1 MTDSMGAIVRSAVVD
16 SVEEGLALLSGTGLP
31 NQLGAALPL
40 PQFSTGLATAPRALR
55 REALGLLTQLVV
67 PPTTWAVVH
76 MPGGEQQL
84 YSPGSYWL
92 WGLPGAVVAQWVDAR
107 RQQIPV
113 GPVEGWSADKWRV
126 RLWVIVEVVVRN
138 PVAVAAQSEPLM
150 ALAAAARSAALR
162 FMEQHSHAQLT
173 GLDGEHGGLD
183 APTEAIG
190 EHLRSDNALAE
201 LEIISVRVI
210 ERQGDERQIEAITT
224 ATVAA
229 AQIDEGRRVE
239 AARHRARMQDI
250 EGQAALSEREH
261 ALRLAAVAAQARER
275 LLAQQSEVQQAA
287 LAARLEVVMAQIRA
301 QVAEIAHDEQLWQA
315 EQARLQSGWERT
327 QHQLLGA
334 HEADLQLRRLD
345 AQHGLA
351 RSEGKLALAAQE
363 RQHTYGLALAE
374 AQGRIAEQLVE
385 QTERVAERRAQ
396 HEHALLEL
404 HLRHEALVAEQL
416 QKLEYWHAPAADSR

>member
-1 MTDSMGAIVRSAVVD
+1 MTDSMGAIVRSTVMD

-40 PQFSTGLATAPRALR
+40 PRFSTGLATAPRALR

-84 YSPGSYWL
+84 YNPGSYWL

-126 RLWVIVEVVVRN
+126 RLWVIVEVAVRN
-138 PVAVAAQSEPLM
+138 PVAIAAQSEPLM

-190 EHLRSDNALAE
+190 ERLRSDNALAE

-239 AARHRARMQDI
+239 AARHRARVQDL

-315 EQARLQSGWERT
+315 EQARLQGGWERT

-334 HEADLQLRRLD
+334 HEADLQLRRLE

-351 RSEGKLALAAQE
+351 RAEGELALAAQE

-374 AQGRIAEQLVE
+374 AQGRIAEQLA
-385 QTERVAERRAQ
+385 QQAERVAERRAQ
-396 HEHALLEL
+396 HERALLEL
-404 HLRHEALVAEQL
+404 HLRQEALVAEQL
-416 QKLEYWHAPAADSR
+416 QKLEYWHTPADSR